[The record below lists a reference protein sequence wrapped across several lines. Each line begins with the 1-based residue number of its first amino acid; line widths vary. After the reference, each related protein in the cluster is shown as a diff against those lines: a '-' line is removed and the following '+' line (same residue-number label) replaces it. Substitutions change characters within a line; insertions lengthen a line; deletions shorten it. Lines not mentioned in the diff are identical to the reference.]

1 MKLCAVLTYKSVCD
15 KRGKFCS
22 VKYHAANRCNIMAT
36 TERRV
41 ESISDLTL
49 DNRNIAQPSLL
60 IKNGSTELT
69 SKNDGFETFAA
80 QKPGGGGNGKGS
92 PQVVPN
98 NQKIFVSLISGA
110 VAGAVAKTVIAPLDR
125 TKIYFQTHP
134 DKRYRLKGA
143 WKFIRLTYN
152 NTGILSL
159 WRGNTATMARI
170 MPYAS
175 IQFMSHDQYKTLLG
189 ISSSSNGSDIAS
201 LKPIEGREKHVRH
214 FLAGSLAGVTAGS
227 LTYPLDRARAVMA
240 VTNVGEYKNLLDVF
254 KRTLRN
260 EGYSALYRGF
270 APTII
275 GVIPYAGVSFLT
287 YEKLKGMWCNR
298 QSSCVKTES
307 LKTDSNLS
315 PLWRLLF
322 GATAG
327 LLGQTASYPLDIVRR
342 RMQTARQMG
351 VNSGRYS
358 SILGTLIYIY
368 RREGI
373 ARGWYKGISMNF
385 IKGPIAVGTSF
396 TVNDY
401 CKMAFGKSFQK
412 NQPPGKD

>member
-1 MKLCAVLTYKSVCD
+1 M
-15 KRGKFCS
+15 
-22 VKYHAANRCNIMAT
+22 
-36 TERRV
+36 
-41 ESISDLTL
+41 
-49 DNRNIAQPSLL
+49 
-60 IKNGSTELT
+60 
-69 SKNDGFETFAA
+69 
-80 QKPGGGGNGKGS
+80 
-92 PQVVPN
+92 
-98 NQKIFVSLISGA
+98 
-110 VAGAVAKTVIAPLDR
+110 
-125 TKIYFQTHP
+125 
-134 DKRYRLKGA
+134 
-143 WKFIRLTYN
+143 
-152 NTGILSL
+152 
-159 WRGNTATMARI
+159 
-170 MPYAS
+170 
-175 IQFMSHDQYKTLLG
+175 
-189 ISSSSNGSDIAS
+189 
-201 LKPIEGREKHVRH
+201 
-214 FLAGSLAGVTAGS
+214 AGSLAGVTAGS

-368 RREGI
+368 R
-373 ARGWYKGISMNF
+373 
-385 IKGPIAVGTSF
+385 
-396 TVNDY
+396 
-401 CKMAFGKSFQK
+401 
-412 NQPPGKD
+412 

>member
-1 MKLCAVLTYKSVCD
+1 
-15 KRGKFCS
+15 
-22 VKYHAANRCNIMAT
+22 MAT

-41 ESISDLTL
+41 ESISELTL
-49 DNRNIAQPSLL
+49 DNKSIAQANLL
-60 IKNGSTELT
+60 IKNGSTEIANKHDGIEKCSD
-69 SKNDGFETFAA
+69 SKSKDG
-80 QKPGGGGNGKGS
+80 GKGKDL
-92 PQVVPN
+92 PHAVPN
-98 NQKIFVSLISGA
+98 NQKIFVSLVSGA
-110 VAGAVAKTVIAPLDR
+110 AAGAVAKTVIAPLDR

-134 DKRYRLKGA
+134 EKRYRLKGA

-159 WRGNTATMARI
+159 WRGNSATMARI
-170 MPYAS
+170 MPYAA

-189 ISSSSNGSDIAS
+189 VTNSGNGSDVTS
-201 LKPIEGREKHVRH
+201 PKPIEGRETHVRH

-287 YEKLKGMWCNR
+287 YEKLKGMWCHR
-298 QSSCVKTES
+298 LKLLEKSDS
-307 LKTDSNLS
+307 LTTDSKLS

-322 GATAG
+322 GAIAG

-351 VNSGRYS
+351 VNGGRYS

-385 IKGPIAVGTSF
+385 IKGPIAVGISF

-401 CKMAFGKSFQK
+401 CKMAFGKVLQK
-412 NQPPGKD
+412 NSPPGKG

>member
-1 MKLCAVLTYKSVCD
+1 
-15 KRGKFCS
+15 
-22 VKYHAANRCNIMAT
+22 MAT

-41 ESISDLTL
+41 ESISELTL
-49 DNRNIAQPSLL
+49 DNRNITQSSVLV
-60 IKNGSTELT
+60 KNGSTEIPNKHEGIEKLEINK
-69 SKNDGFETFAA
+69 SGN
-80 QKPGGGGNGKGS
+80 GGNGKTV
-92 PQVVPN
+92 PYVLPN

-143 WKFIRLTYN
+143 WKFIRLTYT

-159 WRGNTATMARI
+159 WRGNSATMARI
-170 MPYAS
+170 MPYAA

-189 ISSSSNGSDIAS
+189 ISSTTNGSDVTRP
-201 LKPIEGREKHVRH
+201 KPIEGREKHVRH

-227 LTYPLDRARAVMA
+227 ITYPLDRARAVMA

-260 EGYSALYRGF
+260 EGYSAMYRGF

-287 YEKLKGMWCNR
+287 YEKLKGMWCYR
-298 QSSCVKTES
+298 QSSTGNLDLKNES
-307 LKTDSNLS
+307 SLS

-322 GATAG
+322 GAMAG

-351 VNSGRYS
+351 VNGGRYS

-368 RREGI
+368 RKEGI

-401 CKMAFGKSFQK
+401 CKMAFGKLFHR
-412 NQPPGKD
+412 NPPKGND

>member
-1 MKLCAVLTYKSVCD
+1 
-15 KRGKFCS
+15 
-22 VKYHAANRCNIMAT
+22 MAT

-41 ESISDLTL
+41 ESISELTL
-49 DNRNIAQPSLL
+49 DNRNITQSSVLV
-60 IKNGSTELT
+60 KNGSTEIANKHDEIEKLAINK
-69 SKNDGFETFAA
+69 SGD
-80 QKPGGGGNGKGS
+80 GGNGKTV
-92 PQVVPN
+92 PYVLPN

-134 DKRYRLKGA
+134 EKRYRLKGA
-143 WKFIRLTYN
+143 WKFIRLTYS
-152 NTGILSL
+152 NTGVLSL
-159 WRGNTATMARI
+159 WRGNSATMARI
-170 MPYAS
+170 MPYAA

-189 ISSSSNGSDIAS
+189 ISSITNGSD
-201 LKPIEGREKHVRH
+201 LTRPKPIEGREKHVRH

-227 LTYPLDRARAVMA
+227 ITYPLDRARAVMA

-260 EGYSALYRGF
+260 EGYSAMYRGF

-287 YEKLKGMWCNR
+287 YEKLKGMWCHR
-298 QSSCVKTES
+298 QSSTGNLD
-307 LKTDSNLS
+307 LKNDSSLS

-322 GATAG
+322 GAMAG

-351 VNSGRYS
+351 VNGGRYS

-368 RREGI
+368 RKEGI

-401 CKMAFGKSFQK
+401 CKMAFGKLFHK
-412 NQPPGKD
+412 NPPKGND